1 MFQHIENNIYLLSRF
16 FNFFSLVENKTYIK
30 KTFLAPHLLRTSY
43 CLIDIDW
50 IESTPLLI

>member
-1 MFQHIENNIYLLSRF
+1 MFQHIENNIDLLSRF
-16 FNFFSLVENKTYIK
+16 FNFFSLVENKTYFK